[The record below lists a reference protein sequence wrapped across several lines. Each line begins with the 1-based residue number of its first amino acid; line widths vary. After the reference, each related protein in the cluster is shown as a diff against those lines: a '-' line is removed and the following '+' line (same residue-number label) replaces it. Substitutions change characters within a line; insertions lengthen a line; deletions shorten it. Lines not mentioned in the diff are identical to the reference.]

1 MVCDEPP
8 TACKATGNRD
18 APSVCLKYREYMR
31 TGNASTAVHLRVLMV
46 EILPALA
53 LAGMPNPE
61 ASEKNLG

>member
-1 MVCDEPP
+1 
-8 TACKATGNRD
+8 
-18 APSVCLKYREYMR
+18 MR

-61 ASEKNLG
+61 ASEKNLVALAGMPNPQASEKNLG